1 MVGTALNEAAKIN
14 HAKAGG
20 DYTDSGETNKYPS
33 FEADKPKVA
42 NKRIGEITFTSVINA
57 EVSRRSSGKTASPIR
72 TQSISKY
79 HNAVEEFAR
88 FRKSDDLT
96 TVTAR
101 EADAWVRDMLDK
113 AKLSNRTIKQR
124 LQNLKTVIEWA
135 RQHSL
140 GDLFPQASPL
150 EVVIPPS
157 YQAAPSDQ
165 RTLTLEEARTILKAA
180 RQERSLERRWL
191 PWLCAYSGARINEV
205 AQLTPNDFFQVGN
218 DWFFKL
224 TTMGGKTL
232 KTQSSERRVPIHQD
246 LLNEGLIDL
255 IAAYPGRSSIRI
267 FPTRSQ
273 GNVRDWIRNTLK
285 IERKDLAPN
294 HGWRHLF
301 EDMCRVGG
309 IQDSAKDYVTGRA
322 TGNSAAGYGKSEA
335 MLPGLAREIE
345 KIPSYMN
352 E

>member
-1 MVGTALNEAAKIN
+1 MNEAAKIN

-57 EVSRRSSGKTASPIR
+57 EVSRRSSGKTASPVR